1 MKKRIKIPNK
11 LKVICFGTI
20 CSGILLSTT
29 SFATTI
35 DDLDVKYSTEYKKW
49 LELSQEEKIQTPMP
63 NTYNADLTDELIA
76 NFTKINTPSILNEI
90 SNRKDN
96 FSLENMSAV
105 YTDSSYN
112 LNNDTKVT
120 VKNQMNTNEC
130 WAFSAI
136 SSLETNLSLTKQL
149 QEITNF
155 SARHMDYAT
164 SRTFLDGV
172 NEQGYKR
179 EVGEGGIPNVA
190 FNYLINGQGAV
201 LESDMPFKDNED
213 KVNLSEINKQVNTIA
228 TGYNTLPGIYKE
240 YDSAGNAIYYNSNGI
255 KYSEKA
261 VEAARNIIK
270 NHLINYG
277 AIAATTAANYSEY
290 YNNPSDVIHST
301 AYYCN
306 NSNVVRDHA
315 ITIVGWDDKYSRTN
329 FNKDNM
335 PKKDGAY
342 IVLNSYSTDVM
353 DKGYYYISYED
364 YLIETSLYG
373 VTSATKVDYDNIYQ
387 NDFYGGLYP
396 VGTASQDTG
405 YIASVFTRTE
415 KNPEIVNSIGIS
427 AMSVAEY
434 EIYINP
440 VDSDVSLDKLVKV
453 GETGYISQ
461 GYQRVNITPT
471 KVTGEKFAV
480 VVKQKSY
487 QGTGFY
493 FPIETK
499 IKDTVYEYATA
510 NPGNS
515 LMSLDGGVWYNLKDI
530 NINGI
535 DMSSA
540 DTCLKAFT
548 TLNKSDNSND
558 NNTKDDTNKDN
569 NDNKNDNSNNGNNN
583 DNSNNDDKNNNNNNQ
598 TTELKI
604 LSEYYKIQDG
614 YITKITYKTTISAF
628 KKNITTNATQI
639 DFIDVNGNVITNTEE
654 LVKTGMKVK
663 FNNTAAYTIIVRGDL
678 NGDGN
683 ISLVDFSKLI
693 AHISERPEFILSGNA
708 AMAADLS
715 GDGKISLLDLS
726 QFLVIF
732 SAI

>member
-1 MKKRIKIPNK
+1 MKRRIQIPNK
-11 LKVICFGTI
+11 LKAICVGTI

-76 NFTKINTPSILNEI
+76 NFTKINTPSILNEFT
-90 SNRKDN
+90 NRKDN

-105 YTDSSYN
+105 YTDSTYN
-112 LNNDTKVT
+112 LNNDTKVA
-120 VKNQMNTNEC
+120 VKNQMSTNEC

-155 SARHMDYAT
+155 SVRHMDYAT

-213 KVNLSEINKQVNTIA
+213 KVNLSEIDKQVNTIA
-228 TGYNTLPGIYKE
+228 TGYNTLPSIYKK
-240 YDSAGNAIYYNSNGI
+240 YDSEGNAICYNSNGVE
-255 KYSEKA
+255 YSEKA
-261 VEAARNIIK
+261 LEAARNIIK
-270 NHLINYG
+270 SHLINYG
-277 AIAATTAANYSEY
+277 AIAATTAANHSEY
-290 YNNPSDVIHST
+290 YNNPSDIVHAT

-306 NSNVVRDHA
+306 NSNLSRDHA
-315 ITIVGWDDKYSRTN
+315 ITIVGWDDNYSRTN

-364 YLIETSLYG
+364 YLIEASLYG
-373 VTSATKVDYDNIYQ
+373 VTSTSKVDYDNIYQ
-387 NDFYGGLYP
+387 NDFYGGIYP
-396 VGTASQDTG
+396 VGASSQDTG
-405 YIASVFTRTE
+405 YIASIFTRKETV
-415 KNPEIVNSIGIS
+415 PEVVNSIGIS

-440 VDSDVSLDKLVKV
+440 VDSDISLDKLVKV

-461 GYQRVNITPT
+461 GYQRVDITPT

-499 IKDTVYEYATA
+499 IKDTVYEYATS
-510 NPGNS
+510 NSGNS
-515 LMSLDGGVWYNLKDI
+515 LISLDGDLWYNLKDI
-530 NINGI
+530 NIQGV
-535 DMSSA
+535 DMENA

-548 TLNKSDNSND
+548 TISKSDNSND
-558 NNTKDDTNKDN
+558 NNTKDDENKDN
-569 NDNKNDNSNNGNNN
+569 NDNKNDDNNGNNN
-583 DNSNNDDKNNNNNNQ
+583 NNNNDNNKDDNNPS
-598 TTELKI
+598 TELKI
-604 LSEYYKIQDG
+604 ISEYYKIQDG
-614 YITKITYKTTISAF
+614 YITKVTYNTKISAF
-628 KKNITTNATQI
+628 KKNITTNATQV
-639 DFIDVNGNVITNTEE
+639 DFIDANGNVITNTEE

-663 FNNTAAYTIIVRGDL
+663 FNNTTEYTIIVRGDL

-693 AHISERPEFILSGNA
+693 AHISERPEFILSGNT